1 MKENNNNLSFYK
13 GYINR
18 QDREHLHGHSSFV
31 IWFTGL
37 PASGKSTIAHLVEK
51 ELYKRGCSTYVL
63 DGDNVRY
70 GLCSDLGFSIKD
82 RKENI
87 RRISEVVKLFI
98 DAGIIVLTSFISP
111 FKEDREKVRAF
122 FKKGEFIEVY
132 TKCPVEICSLRDQK
146 GIYKK
151 AIKGEIKNFTGISSP
166 YEEPE
171 NPEII
176 IDTLNDS
183 PIEACRKILKYIED
197 RLRL

>member
-1 MKENNNNLSFYK
+1 MNGNKNNLTFYK

-18 QDREHLHGHSSFV
+18 KDRERLHGHSSFV

-70 GLCSDLGFSIKD
+70 GLCSDLGFSIED

-87 RRISEVVKLFI
+87 RRVGELVKLFV

-111 FKEDREKVRAF
+111 FKEDREKVRSL
-122 FKKGEFIEVY
+122 FKEGDFIEVY

-166 YEEPE
+166 YDEPE
-171 NPEII
+171 NPEITI
-176 IDTLNDS
+176 FTDIDS
-183 PIEACRKILKYIED
+183 PVEACQKILRYIKD
-197 RLRL
+197 KLKI